1 MERLPECLA
10 TSHGT
15 SETARTSLQKEKS
28 DASQALSFVDP
39 PTTAGHS
46 ITASAS
52 CPRSAE
58 LDGFA
63 PNSHAD
69 SRSPSIFCISGPSD
83 TSSHYLTAQANCYSY
98 FVDEETEVQRG

>member
-39 PTTAGHS
+39 PHNRR
-46 ITASAS
+46 
-52 CPRSAE
+52 P
-58 LDGFA
+58 LH
-63 PNSHAD
+63 N
-69 SRSPSIFCISGPSD
+69 CISFLPQVCRARWICPKQSCRQPF
-83 TSSHYLTAQANCYSY
+83 TKHFLHIRPIRHIIPLSHGTGELLLLLC
-98 FVDEETEVQRG
+98 R